1 MPIFSFGVVADLQ
14 YADRAPY
21 KNRYFRNSLQK
32 LDACIETMNTHDLTF
47 IADLGDLIERDFQS
61 FDQVLSQ
68 YNKSYSKVY
77 FTVGNHDF
85 EVEEHL
91 KPRVRSKMGLRNK
104 AYYAFSVKHIRFIF
118 LDGNTISTYAN
129 NPGSEAYL
137 KAEALIENLEE
148 NGAPHAQPWNGGI
161 DAEQMEWLEQN
172 LQEAK
177 SKLEKVVIFCHFPI
191 YPANRHN
198 LLNDTDLLHITGR
211 HDHIIAWFNGH
222 NHEGNYGY
230 NTGVHFV
237 TLKGMVETPG
247 DAAYCIIDVYSDR
260 LELEGFGREPS
271 RVLSVHEAV
280 PLGG

>member
-14 YADRAPY
+14 YADHPPY

-32 LDACIETMNTHDLTF
+32 LESCIATMNAHELAF
-47 IADLGDLIERDFQS
+47 VADLGDLIERDFKS
-61 FDQVLSQ
+61 FDPVLAQ
-68 YNKSYSKVY
+68 YNKCYSKVH

-85 EVEEHL
+85 EVDEDM
-91 KPRVRSKMGLRNK
+91 KSQVRSKMGFKDK

-129 NPGSEAYL
+129 KPGSDGYRQAETLITGL
-137 KAEALIENLEE
+137 KEK
-148 NGAPHAQPWNGGI
+148 GMPQAQPWNGGI
-161 DAEQMEWLEQN
+161 DEEQLEWLEQN

-177 SKLEKVVIFCHFPI
+177 SRLEKVIIFCHFPI

-198 LLNDTDLLHITGR
+198 LLNDLQVLHITGR
-211 HDHIIAWFNGH
+211 HDHIIAWFSGH

-247 DAAYCIIDVYSDR
+247 DAAYCIIDVYADR
-260 LELEGFGREPS
+260 LELKGFGREPS
-271 RVLSVHEAV
+271 RTLSVHEAV